1 MTAIGL
7 VLSAVLLG
15 LAVTLLT
22 GDDRVVSL
30 EVWLAATLSWALLL
44 TGREVH
50 RRVPVAPAP
59 ACAMV
64 TRRRDEAPDGA
75 PVRPSSL
82 RAAEQL
88 IAQAIAD
95 PRLYRTRLQPRLR
108 DLSASHDDREVP
120 DDLRWMLAPSIDR
133 APSLEEIDRFLA
145 ATVARGFDQETRP

>member
-7 VLSAVLLG
+7 VVSAVLLG

-30 EVWLAATLSWALLL
+30 EVWLAATLSWMLLL

-50 RRVPVAPAP
+50 RRVPAAPAP
-59 ACAMV
+59 VSPMF
-64 TRRRDEAPDGA
+64 TRRADEAPDDA

-82 RAAEQL
+82 RAAEHL

-95 PRLYRTRLQPRLR
+95 PRIYRTRLQPRLR
-108 DLSASHDDREVP
+108 DLSASRDDREVP
-120 DDLRWMLAPSIDR
+120 DDLRWMLAPAIDR
-133 APSLEEIDRFLA
+133 APSPEEIERFLA
-145 ATVARGFDQETRP
+145 ATVAPGFDQETRP